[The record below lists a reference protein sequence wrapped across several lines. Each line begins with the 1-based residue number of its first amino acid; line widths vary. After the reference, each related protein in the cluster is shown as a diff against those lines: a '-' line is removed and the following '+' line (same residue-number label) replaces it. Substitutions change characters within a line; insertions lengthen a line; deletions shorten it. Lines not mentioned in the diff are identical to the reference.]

1 MRRRRGE
8 EPRVAIVTCIERT
21 YHQRRWQ
28 ASLTRLTPIEF
39 EAITNTTAALAA

>member
-1 MRRRRGE
+1 MLRRRSE

-21 YHQRRWQ
+21 HHQRRRQ
-28 ASLTRLTPIEF
+28 ASVTRLTPIEF